1 MSSKKQARPDVRK
14 TFILSA
20 VSAALMGAGFGA
32 AAQTPTVGD
41 ATVRGGN
48 AAITAILN
56 GLQINQTTDRAFI
69 DWQKFGVSA
78 GDLVQFIQNNANSI
92 AVNRVTGPAASEIMG
107 QLKANGKLFLL
118 NPNGILIGAGAEIN
132 VGSLLATTLKLSD
145 DSQGAID
152 AFIANG
158 SQLAFSDTAAGQ
170 KITNNGKITAA
181 DNGFVYL
188 VATSVDNNGEI
199 VAQLGKVTLAAGN
212 KATIDLT
219 GNNLINL
226 SADALTATGTTGTG
240 GTKAGV
246 TNTATGKITAGTV
259 ALTANQVSGLMSSLV
274 SNEGVVEA
282 TSLVDVKGAEIAQN
296 GKIQGLTVGQDV
308 GRVNTN
314 LVATDS
320 ITTGADSVTKAN
332 DLRLEVTGAGKS
344 VGAEG
349 QALRVDAVTLTA
361 KAASGHVIVTDTDGG
376 VALKEVTTGV
386 VDGDTQYRAII
397 TARNGAMTGLSGATN
412 VTAWGANLV
421 SDQSIGTDGQAVSTS
436 VRSLAA
442 STQDGSIN
450 IANTGGDLVLG
461 AMSAGQM
468 VSINGSNSSLL
479 PIAQADGTVTLSNG
493 DPGTTKIRLKSDG
506 NVTLG
511 GALAAGAEIALET
524 TGGSIV
530 TTVASNDS
538 ETNASANAAATLTAK
553 RVDLKASGAI
563 GSAGSAA
570 QLRTES
576 VAATAGNGG
585 VHLSDNNGLTVE
597 SITAQGTGNDVSV
610 DVTQGNLRLGS
621 IDAAGG
627 NVTLGAAQGSISDNN
642 GDANNVTADT
652 LEMRARNDIGAA
664 SNRLETS
671 VRGLTTATT
680 ATTAGTYIAND
691 RALEDLDA
699 TTVRGTVAVSYT
711 GGETKYDSATRQ
723 LSAGG
728 TLQNLSLTAKDA
740 IDLRGDITA
749 AKSLTLSA
757 LGSITQETGTL
768 VTAEKIGATATG
780 AITFDRTAASY
791 IKGAAGNGAFTVA
804 QNTAATLTLDA
815 TTAGATGDVTLGNTS
830 GDLVIDN
837 VNATRNVSLTA
848 AGSVQTA
855 EDRRISGAAITVSGS
870 SLGSA
875 DRALGTTTTGALN
888 LTATDGNINAAN
900 IGSLARLDAIANGAN
915 TTIDLNLSGDA
926 AIGVLQAGGAINL
939 TMVGGATRASGS
951 PAQNIIT
958 GTLTANT
965 RSFGQNGDANAIQ
978 MQVDKLVIDTIN
990 GGIYVVNNGN
1000 RPLLIERAT
1009 SAGSDGNISIANGGG
1024 ANAGIQV
1031 KKITAGSS
1039 TVTLASTGS
1048 IEDARTDK
1056 TAANISAGRLNVSAD
1071 RGVGNN
1077 GELALNVNY
1086 LAASGGSGAVHAANT
1101 GAIIVDADSLQ
1112 GKGASKVSITA
1123 TDITILNQNG
1133 GTIQMDTGG
1142 SLELIATVG
1151 HIVFL
1156 NTADTIEL
1164 WADAQGNGG
1173 DVTMSALGESRL
1185 GYLGAIVAG
1194 NVRTHGGDIRLEAA
1208 SNISIGLLDAGTT
1221 GDVTVIARK
1230 GIIIDGNGTTENI
1243 RGNVVTLEAHT
1254 PDLEDAKYVRET
1266 MGNNHDQK
1274 VAEVNSTQT
1283 VYDVYEAELRTYQRA
1298 LVEAQQK
1305 LAQAQANANAT
1316 QKEVNDLQ
1324 AEVDALSATFQ
1335 ALNDVLTA
1343 AGIAKDA
1350 ASFAAAGA
1358 QAIPFSGDGGADLVF
1373 AGIDLALSVA
1383 QTAVDVFQRLTLDP
1397 KEGELADM
1405 NNQLDQALAGV
1416 TSSLGDMLKAQL
1428 DRDVTATSYNTL
1440 GVALYRAQIARD
1452 AALKVL
1458 EQSQTA
1464 VVLNKDIDSSAAKP
1478 LGISANQLNIN
1489 GTLNTD
1495 LYLKSDSNLGLG
1507 NIAVASGKVIDAY
1520 AANNIGVVGNV
1531 SSDKSITLNARGDI
1545 VGQGGKLI
1553 SPLVSLIAGRSIG
1566 GDVDANPLTD
1576 NTVFTQTSTLAAQAA
1591 DGGAYISNAN
1601 GGALLTIG
1609 TAGAV
1614 SGVTAADSIT
1624 LATDGDLAVDEAIA
1638 GGNKTTDTVRLVS
1651 GGAITNGQD
1660 DVADVSG
1667 HRLEIVAKGNAT
1679 LDTNVR
1685 QLAAGIDVPGNLTV
1699 VNTGGDLL
1707 ADEVALL
1714 DGNASIKTEGNMT
1727 VGQVS
1732 LQGANRTAT
1741 LEASEGISR
1750 DLGRTVASSYI
1761 SADNLVLKAGSYIG
1775 DTGVTSDQDRIRVS
1789 ANNLTATGSGN
1800 IDIIEAGNAELTD
1813 RELTVKRVA
1822 TTEGNVSLVSTGNMN
1837 VDTIEASGAGKGV
1850 VLAAVDGQIL
1860 NARTD
1865 AQANI
1870 TASTLAMRGHQG
1882 IGGTKALNV
1891 NVATLAADGGTGG
1904 IAVNDLTGDLTIGQL
1919 ARANEAFSDVPP
1931 PPPLAPV
1938 TDDVIGLQA
1947 TGDIDVTALG
1957 GKMTVSN
1964 AVATT
1969 GSDDLAG
1976 NISLQAATGLTQDA
1990 AVTAD
1995 RGDIALGTTRGAL
2008 AQNADITA
2016 TAGKVDLSAT
2026 TGNASS
2032 ANRTGNITMAAGT
2045 RTTAGAAVNY
2055 VADANIT
2062 TRAIQAG
2069 TGIGVKSNTGNVLQQ
2084 GTLTSDAGDILLS
2097 SGSAGGVTQNADTT
2111 ATAGNVSVTGGSQG
2125 ITMAAGTTTS
2135 AGAGKTIAYTADGNI
2150 AARTLTAGSD
2160 VNVTSNNGSVTQF
2173 NTITSTAGNIAL
2185 ASGSAGGVT
2194 QNANTTATAGNVSV
2208 TGGSQGITMAAGTTT
2223 SAGAGKTIAYTADGN
2238 VSTQVLTAGG
2248 NINVTS
2254 NDGGITQNAAIT
2266 SATGNVALAA
2276 LNGGISQQ
2284 ANTQATAG
2292 SVQVRAGLDGITM
2305 AQGTR
2310 SVAGTNG
2317 TLAYDAS
2324 GNVLTYGLQAGRNV
2338 DVKSTGGDVTLQDQV
2353 QSATGDVTVSASKHV
2368 AQNAHVTATT
2378 GNVSV
2383 TGGAEGITMAEGT
2396 RTTAGAAR
2404 SVTYKAQGNIAVND
2418 IRTTGGNVAL
2428 TSDAGAILANA
2439 GVGQHVQ
2446 AATLNAKAATGIGA
2460 GGSMLNTSVNQLTA
2474 ENTGAGDIN
2483 VSEADAISLEK
2494 LIAANGSVYLS
2505 AGGNISAKDV
2515 RATQGTADLYS
2526 DGRIEMGS
2534 ADGRIQADTLT
2545 LTAQNGIDAAT
2556 RANTINANAYG
2567 GGATIALRDSGS
2579 ATLRSVRTDSGDI
2592 AVSAAG
2598 SIDVQSVNA
2607 GYGANNVSLQ
2617 AGEAITQGQARNN
2630 VLNRVAV
2637 LSLPV
2642 SQANVVANNL
2652 QLSAGTGI
2660 GNGERGA
2667 LVTDVKTIDAST
2679 ATGNASIDQANAVTV
2694 SNLSTGGGDATLV
2707 VRQGDATVG
2716 NVSATGTAMLTTEAG
2731 SQQDDGNAD
2740 TRIVADSA
2748 NLTASGNV
2756 NAGTRVNTLT
2766 ANGQAIT
2773 IDEQDG
2779 LARLT
2784 ATASNGDVNVTSR
2797 TGDVIV
2803 DQVNAGTQT
2812 ASINAVQGSIRNA
2825 VQGSSAITAQNVLLN
2840 AGVGLGDANGALNL
2854 RTNAVS
2860 AQAGNGGAQ
2869 LNNLNQGTLSLGN
2882 TSATGG
2888 NVVVNTAG
2896 QLAVDG
2902 NVSNTGGGD
2911 ITLQAAGD
2919 VRQSGNVVATRSGNV
2934 TVNSG
2939 GNIDMANS
2947 AKTSSGTGDI
2957 TYAAANTVTVNSIS
2971 TGQGGN
2977 VGTVTLRGQNVV
2989 NGNTSGNAVEG
3000 RVVNIDSPNANADLA
3015 SSLLGDTR
3023 QLTVVRFSDLPVGGT
3038 LVEGGRFS
3046 NELIQAQEVFK
3057 PGIVNQLNDSI
3068 KQDPLNPRPMGKTLI
3083 EVSGF

>member
-1 MSSKKQARPDVRK
+1 MSSKKQARQDVRK

-32 AAQTPTVGD
+32 AAQTPTVSD

-78 GDLVQFIQNNANSI
+78 GDLVQFIQNNANAI
-92 AVNRVTGPAASEIMG
+92 AVNRVTGPAASEILG
-107 QLKANGKLFLL
+107 QLQANGKLFLL

-226 SADALTATGTTGTG
+226 SADALTATGTSGN
-240 GTKAGV
+240 KAGV
-246 TNTATGKITAGTV
+246 TNSATGKITAGTV

-274 SNEGVVEA
+274 SNEGIVEA
-282 TSLVDVKGAEIAQN
+282 TSLVDVAGAEISQN

-308 GRVNTN
+308 GRVDTS

-320 ITTGADSVTKAN
+320 ITTGANSVTKAN

-361 KAASGHVIVTDTDGG
+361 KAASGHVVVTDVDGG
-376 VALKEVTTGV
+376 VQLKEVTTGV
-386 VDGDTQYRAII
+386 VNGDTQYRAII
-397 TARNGAMTGLSGATN
+397 TARNGAMTGLNGGTN
-412 VTAWGANLV
+412 VTAWAANLV
-421 SDQSIGTDGQAVSTS
+421 SDQSIGTDGQAISTS

-461 AMSAGQM
+461 AISAGQA
-468 VSINGSNSSLL
+468 VSTTNNGTTTTSSLL
-479 PIAQADGTVTLSNG
+479 PISNADGTVTLSNQ
-493 DPGTTKIRLKSDG
+493 DPGTTKIRLTSDG

-530 TTVASNDS
+530 TTVASDDGG
-538 ETNASANAAATLTAK
+538 TTVSANASATLTAK

-563 GSAGSAA
+563 GSAGAAA

-576 VAATAGNGG
+576 VAAAAGNGA

-610 DVTQGNLRLGS
+610 DVSQGNLRLGS

-627 NVTLGAAQGSISDNN
+627 NVTLTVGQGSVSDNN

-652 LEMRARNDIGAA
+652 LEVRARNDIGSA

-680 ATTAGTYIAND
+680 AVTAGTYIAND
-691 RALEDLDA
+691 RALEDLNA

-711 GGETKYDSATRQ
+711 GGEAKYDNATKQ

-728 TLQNLSLTAKDA
+728 TLQTLALTAQDA
-740 IDLRGDITA
+740 INLRGNITA
-749 AKSLTLSA
+749 AKGLTLSA

-768 VTAEKIGATATG
+768 VTAEKIDAKATD
-780 AITFDRTAASY
+780 AITFDRTAAST

-815 TTAGATGDVTLGNTS
+815 TAAGSAGDVTLGSTS

-837 VNATRNVSLTA
+837 VKATRNVSLTA
-848 AGSVQTA
+848 TGSVQTA
-855 EDRRISGAAITVSGS
+855 EDRRISGASVTVSGS
-870 SLGSA
+870 SVGSA
-875 DRALGTTTTGALN
+875 ERALGTTTTGALN
-888 LTATDGNINAAN
+888 LTATNGNINAAN
-900 IGSLARLDAIANGAN
+900 IGSLTRLDAIANGTN
-915 TTIDLNLSGDA
+915 TTIDLNLSADA
-926 AIGVLQAGGAINL
+926 ALGVLQAGGEITL
-939 TMVGGATRASGS
+939 TMAGGATRATGS
-951 PAQNIIT
+951 PAQNIIA
-958 GTLTANT
+958 GTLTANA
-965 RSFGQNGDANAIQ
+965 RSFGQTGDANAIQ

-1000 RPLLIERAT
+1000 RPLLVERAT
-1009 SAGSDGNISIANGGG
+1009 TAGSDGNVSIANRGG

-1048 IEDARTDK
+1048 IEDARDDK
-1056 TAANISAGRLNVSAD
+1056 TAANITAGRLNVAAD

-1077 GELALNVNY
+1077 GELALDVNY
-1086 LAASGGSGAVHAANT
+1086 LAASGGSGTVRAANT

-1112 GKGASKVSITA
+1112 NKGASKVSITA
-1123 TDITILNQNG
+1123 TDITILSQNG
-1133 GTIQMDTGG
+1133 GTIRMDTGG
-1142 SLELIATVG
+1142 SLELIATRG

-1173 DVTMSALGESRL
+1173 DADLRALGESRL

-1194 NVRTHGGDIRLEAA
+1194 NITSHGGDINLEAA
-1208 SNISIGLLDAGTT
+1208 SNITIGLLDAGTT
-1221 GDVTVIARK
+1221 GNVSVISHK
-1230 GIIIDGNGTTENI
+1230 GIIIDGNGLTENI

-1254 PDLEDAKYVRET
+1254 PDLEDAKYVREVL
-1266 MGNNHDQK
+1266 GNNYTEK
-1274 VAEVNSTQT
+1274 AAEVNSTQT
-1283 VYDVYEAELRTYQRA
+1283 MFNVYEAELRTYQRA
-1298 LVEAQQK
+1298 LAEAQAK
-1305 LAQAQANANAT
+1305 LAAAQADANAT
-1316 QKEVNDLQ
+1316 QRDVNVLQ
-1324 AEVDALSATFQ
+1324 AQVDALSATFQ

-1343 AGIAKDA
+1343 AGIAKNA

-1373 AGIDLALSVA
+1373 AGIDLALSIA

-1416 TSSLGDMLKAQL
+1416 TTALGDMLKSQL
-1428 DRDVTATSYNTL
+1428 DRDVTAESFNTIS
-1440 GVALYRAQIARD
+1440 VALYRAQIARD
-1452 AALKVL
+1452 AAMKVL
-1458 EQSQTA
+1458 EQGQTA

-1507 NIAVASGKVIDAY
+1507 NIAVASGKLIDAT
-1520 AANNIGVVGNV
+1520 AANSIGVVGNV
-1531 SSDKSITLNARGDI
+1531 VSDKSITLKAGDDI
-1545 VGQGGKLI
+1545 VGAGGKLI
-1553 SPLVSLIAGRSIG
+1553 TPLLSMTAGRGIG
-1566 GDVDANPLTD
+1566 DDVDGNPLTD
-1576 NTVFTQTSTLAAQAA
+1576 NTVYTQTSTLAAQAA

-1624 LATDGDLAVDEAIA
+1624 LATDGELAVNQAIA

-1685 QLAAGIDVPGNLTV
+1685 QLAAGIDAPGNLSV

-1707 ADEVALL
+1707 VDTMALADG
-1714 DGNASIKTEGNMT
+1714 DASVKTSDNMT

-1750 DLGRTVASSYI
+1750 DLGRTVSSSYI
-1761 SADNLVLKAGSYIG
+1761 SADNLVLKAGTYIG

-1800 IDIIEAGNAELTD
+1800 IDIIEADNAELTD
-1813 RELTVKRVA
+1813 RELNVKRVA
-1822 TTEGNVSLVSTGNMN
+1822 TTDGNVSLVSTGNMN

-1860 NARTD
+1860 NARAD

-1904 IAVNDLTGDLTIGQL
+1904 IAVNDLAGDLTIGQL

-1931 PPPLAPV
+1931 PPPFAPV
-1938 TDDVIGLQA
+1938 IDDVIGLQA
-1947 TGDIDVTALG
+1947 TGDINVTAMG

-1976 NISLQAATGLTQDA
+1976 NIALQAATGLTQDA
-1990 AVTAD
+1990 TVTAD

-2008 AQNADITA
+2008 AQNAGITA
-2016 TAGKVDLSAT
+2016 TEGKVDLTAS

-2045 RTTAGAAVNY
+2045 
-2055 VADANIT
+2055 
-2062 TRAIQAG
+2062 
-2069 TGIGVKSNTGNVLQQ
+2069 
-2084 GTLTSDAGDILLS
+2084 
-2097 SGSAGGVTQNADTT
+2097 
-2111 ATAGNVSVTGGSQG
+2111 
-2125 ITMAAGTTTS
+2125 TTS
-2135 AGAGKTIAYTADGNI
+2135 AGVGKAITYTADGDI
-2150 AARTLTAGSD
+2150 AARTLTAGGNVD
-2160 VNVTSNNGSVTQF
+2160 VTSNNGSVTQF
-2173 NTITSTAGNIAL
+2173 NAITSTAGNIAL
-2185 ASGSAGGVT
+2185 TSGSAGGVT

-2223 SAGAGKTIAYTADGN
+2223 SAGAGKTIAYTADGD

-2248 NINVTS
+2248 SINVTS
-2254 NDGGITQNAAIT
+2254 NDGDIAQNAAIT

-2338 DVKSTGGDVTLQDQV
+2338 DVKSTDGNVTLQDQV
-2353 QSATGDVTVSASKHV
+2353 QSATGDVAVSAGKHV
-2368 AQNAHVTATT
+2368 AQNADVTATT
-2378 GNVSV
+2378 GNVSA

-2439 GVGQHVQ
+2439 GVDQHVQ
-2446 AATLNAKAATGIGA
+2446 AATLTAKAATGIGA
-2460 GGSMLNTSVNQLTA
+2460 GGSTLNTSVNQLTA

-2515 RATQGTADLYS
+2515 QATQGSAELYS

-2534 ADGRIQADTLT
+2534 ADGRIQADTLY

-2567 GGATIALRDSGS
+2567 GGATIALRESGS
-2579 ATLRSVRTDSGDI
+2579 TTLRSVRTDSGNI

-2617 AGEAITQGQARNN
+2617 AGEAITQGEVRNN
-2630 VLNRVAV
+2630 VLNRVAL

-2642 SQANVVANNL
+2642 SQANVVASNL

-2707 VRQGDATVG
+2707 VRQGDATVA
-2716 NVSATGTAMLTTEAG
+2716 NVNATGNATLTTEAG
-2731 SQQDDGNAD
+2731 SLQDDGNAG

-2756 NAGTRVNTLT
+2756 NAGTNVNTLT
-2766 ANGQAIT
+2766 ANGQAIA

-2784 ATASNGDVNVTSR
+2784 ATASNGDIDVTSR
-2797 TGDVIV
+2797 TGNVVV

-2812 ASINAVQGSIRNA
+2812 ASINAAQGSIRNA

-2840 AGVGLGDANGALNL
+2840 AGVGMGDANGALNL
-2854 RTNAVS
+2854 RTNVVS

-2896 QLAVDG
+2896 QLAVNG

-2919 VRQSGNVVATRSGNV
+2919 VKQSGNVVAMRSGNV

-2939 GNIDMANS
+2939 GNIDMASS
-2947 AKTSSGTGDI
+2947 AKTSSGTGNI

-3046 NELIQAQEVFK
+3046 NELIQAQEVLK

-3068 KQDPLNPRPMGKTLI
+3068 KLDPLNPRPMGKKLI
-3083 EVSGF
+3083 DVSGL